1 MIGARFPHVAWFGQR
16 PGFFSV
22 VWPASAPADAEIFE
36 VSEASPDTPSPGH
49 ARPLYFIAVA
59 GGSAEAIAGVTP
71 RLSVLADR
79 DEWIYRDYESVTRAF
94 VSAQKGESDR
104 YGELVAAARNHAEAL
119 RQRDAAIAESH
130 AERDRLAE
138 EILRRASFRW
148 WLKLPLRRLV
158 NALKGRP
165 AGS

>member
-1 MIGARFPHVAWFGQR
+1 M
-16 PGFFSV
+16 
-22 VWPASAPADAEIFE
+22 
-36 VSEASPDTPSPGH
+36 
-49 ARPLYFIAVA
+49 
-59 GGSAEAIAGVTP
+59 TP

-79 DEWIYRDYESVTRAF
+79 DEWVYRDYEKVTRAF

-104 YGELVAAARNHAEAL
+104 YGELVAAGRDHAEAL
-119 RQRDAAIAESH
+119 RQRDAAIVESH